1 MKMALTGLQIQKLLP
16 QTNCKECGSN
26 TCLAFAMQLAAKKT
40 DLSKCPYA
48 SEEAKRILGAA
59 SEPPVKL
66 IELGADRSIKL
77 GEETVLYR
85 HEKSFAH
92 RTAIAVNINDTDSP
106 EEIDRT
112 LKEIRD
118 YRLQRSGEEMG
129 VDMVSIT
136 EKSDVAGSFIRL
148 AQQAWETTRKPLV
161 LRSSNPETLVSAA
174 KAVQGSHSV
183 LASATAESADR
194 LRAVAQECGH
204 ALALTGEDLNAI
216 VPLAMKLKQD
226 GLNNLLLDFQTHSL
240 SEQFQ
245 TNSIARRA
253 ALKSSFKPLGY
264 PGIKFLEPRGSEDAV
279 WDLTASAVTE
289 ICKYGG
295 ICVLPSF
302 DPAQLVILLTLRL
315 NIFTDPQK
323 PIQVEPKLYA
333 IGEPKPDSPVFVTT
347 NFSLTYFI
355 VSGEIEN
362 SGVSSWL
369 LVPECEGMSV
379 LTAWAAGKFSGA
391 TIGKFAKSI
400 GLDDRVTNHEI
411 VIPGYVSQISG
422 ELEENMHGWKV
433 LVGPQDAADIE
444 SFVKA
449 RFAGQAKN
457 EN

>member
-16 QTNCKECGSN
+16 QTNCKECGAN
-26 TCLAFAMQLAAKKT
+26 TCLAFAMQLAAKKA

-48 SEEAKRILGAA
+48 SEEAKKILGAA

-66 IELGADRSIKL
+66 IELGADGALKL

-92 RTAIAVNINDTDSP
+92 QTAIAVNVNDTDLP
-106 EEIDRT
+106 EAIERT
-112 LKEIRD
+112 LKDIGD
-118 YRLQRSGEEMG
+118 YQVVRSGEVIG
-129 VDMVSIT
+129 IDMVSVT
-136 EKSDVAGSFIRL
+136 EKGGIAESFIRL
-148 AQQAWETTRKPLV
+148 ARQAWDTTHKPLV
-161 LRSSNPETLVSAA
+161 LRSSNPEMLIGAA
-174 KAVQGSHSV
+174 RAVQGSRSV
-183 LASATAESADR
+183 LASATAESADS
-194 LRAVAQECGH
+194 LRSVARECGH
-204 ALALTGEDLNAI
+204 ALAITGEDLNAI
-216 VPLAMKLKQD
+216 VPLATKLKQD
-226 GLNNLLLDFQTHSL
+226 GFNNLLLDFRTGSL

-245 TNSIARRA
+245 TNAIARRA
-253 ALKSSFKPLGY
+253 ALKSGMKSLGY
-264 PGIKFLEPRGSEDAV
+264 PCIGFLDAQGREEDL
-279 WDLTASAVTE
+279 WDSTASAITE

-295 ICVLPSF
+295 ICVLPSW
-302 DPAQLVILLTLRL
+302 DPAQLVILFTLRL
-315 NIFTDPQK
+315 NLYTDPQK

-333 IGEPKPDSPVFVTT
+333 IGEPGPDSPVFITT

-362 SGVSSWL
+362 SGISSWL

-400 GLDDRVTNHEI
+400 GLDDRVTNREI

-422 ELEENMHGWKV
+422 ELEENLPGWKV
-433 LVGPQDAADIE
+433 LVGPQDAGDIE

-449 RFAGQAKN
+449 KFLGRA
-457 EN
+457 